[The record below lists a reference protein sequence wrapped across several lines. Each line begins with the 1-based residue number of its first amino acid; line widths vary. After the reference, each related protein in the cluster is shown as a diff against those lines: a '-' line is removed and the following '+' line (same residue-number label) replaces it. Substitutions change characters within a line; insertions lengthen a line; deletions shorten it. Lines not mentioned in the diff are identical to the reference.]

1 MEAIYGD
8 TRIRKKSRECRA
20 RYYDCR
26 RYIAPGDRIR
36 YFSEWKDA
44 KFDKFRDPAV
54 GLVVSVYR
62 KFVLVLTPNGLVEGV
77 NRWDIFSVGGMRV
90 SDVGSFY
97 GLPTING
104 RNYT

>member
-1 MEAIYGD
+1 MMTTFGD
-8 TRIRKKSRECRA
+8 AGLRKKSRKCRM

-26 RYIAPGDRIR
+26 RYIAPGDRIK

-44 KFDKFRDPAV
+44 KFDKYRVPVV

-62 KFVLVLTPNGLVEGV
+62 KFVMVLTPNGLVEGV

-97 GLPTING
+97 GLPTIKQ
-104 RNYT
+104 RTY